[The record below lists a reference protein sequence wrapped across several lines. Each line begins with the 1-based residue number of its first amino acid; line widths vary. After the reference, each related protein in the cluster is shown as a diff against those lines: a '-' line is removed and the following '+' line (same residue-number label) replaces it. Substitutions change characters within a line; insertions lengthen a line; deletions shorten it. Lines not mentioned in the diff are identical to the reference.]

1 MENDRHGAKQPHRFD
16 PAKACKL
23 DDPARFRILPPEEVL
38 GLLDAPHGGLV
49 VDFGTGTG
57 AYALA
62 LAALRPDLRVAAL
75 DEQPAMLDYLKA
87 KLAGR
92 PVAGVE
98 PVLSGTPAAAA
109 LAGRADRVLALN
121 VLHEL
126 GDKALGQAAALLKP
140 DGRVLFVDWNSQSES
155 GEGPPRNHVYSPDE
169 GAARVENFGF
179 VVEKKKILRA
189 HYALSA
195 AYRPRI
201 NPD

>member
-1 MENDRHGAKQPHRFD
+1 MELDRHGAKQPHRFD
-16 PAKACKL
+16 PAKAGKL
-23 DDPARFRILPPEEVL
+23 DDPARFRLLPPEEVL
-38 GLLDAPHGGLV
+38 RLLDAPRNGLV

-75 DEQPAMLDYLKA
+75 DEQAAMLEHLKA
-87 KLAGR
+87 KLAAR

-109 LAGRADRVLALN
+109 LNGRADRVLALN

-126 GDKALGQAAALLKP
+126 GDQALGQVAALLKP
-140 DGRVLFVDWNSQSES
+140 DGRVLFVDWNSQSAG
-155 GEGPPRNHVYSPDE
+155 GEGPPRDHVYSPEE
-169 GAARVENFGF
+169 GAARVQAFGF
-179 VVEKKKILRA
+179 AVEKKTLLRA
-189 HYALSA
+189 HYALNA
-195 AYRPRI
+195 AYRGRI